1 MARRFLARAL
11 GGGQWLRLEDRLVDL
26 MHEKSPNRVSEVR
39 KGERKAR
46 SREGAAIAA

>member
-1 MARRFLARAL
+1 
-11 GGGQWLRLEDRLVDL
+11 
-26 MHEKSPNRVSEVR
+26 MHKKSPNRVSEVC